1 MWIEENLTTTPL
13 PVEKS
18 KKAHEVTTN
27 GIVKAG
33 NLKYQGQESSQ
44 MMKWVS
50 ILEEMTA
57 WKRIQKIQNLNSS
70 RIGKTQAWTAT
81 VEKTA
86 NIWRGRDLE
95 TSFFHKRE
103 NIFLSN
109 SENNTK
115 GNLSDGCVKYTV
127 APAGGENNYYFNILI
142 LTKVTRVF
150 FKRLTSEY

>member
-33 NLKYQGQESSQ
+33 NLKYQGLSSFKICGSKIELWLLAAWTVQESSQ

-50 ILEEMTA
+50 ILEEKTT
-57 WKRIQKIQNLNSS
+57 WKRTQKIQNLDSS
-70 RIGKTQAWTAT
+70 RIGETQAWTAT

-95 TSFFHKRE
+95 TSFF
-103 NIFLSN
+103 S
-109 SENNTK
+109 
-115 GNLSDGCVKYTV
+115 
-127 APAGGENNYYFNILI
+127 
-142 LTKVTRVF
+142 
-150 FKRLTSEY
+150 